1 MNEKSKVP
9 ILEAKRPLQTAV
21 DVRYKIDLAERLWL
35 LFFRFEVKPIK
46 KLPLYILKR
55 IGISFSLF
63 SLESDSHLT
72 IEDFKF
78 QLKILR

>member
-9 ILEAKRPLQTAV
+9 FLEAKRPLQTAV
-21 DVRYKIDLAERLWL
+21 SVRYKIDLAERLWL

-46 KLPLYILKR
+46 NYLYILKR
-55 IGISFSLF
+55 KGISFSLF